1 MDASIIA
8 HIAARTASAQASA
21 RIDALTPDL
30 TTEAVLTV
38 IAASLF
44 ALAAFVLVVWHFLE
58 RFGVIRVRLR
68 ISRAVL
74 ILLAGALTGIIL
86 VIVAE
91 TRAQDKRSDAAVQAQ
106 DIIAEAVEADYYVA
120 DVSPSAGDL
129 DPGQVDDALSG
140 DFTRA
145 PDFDVLLTDGRILTF
160 GVLYDDTTGSAT
172 LVADARDRVVI
183 PADLERREVGGAP
196 TAQTP

>member
-44 ALAAFVLVVWHFLE
+44 ALAALVPVVWHFLE
-58 RFGVIRVRLR
+58 RFGITRFRFRL
-68 ISRAVL
+68 SRALL

-106 DIIAEAVEADYYVA
+106 DVIAEAVEADYYVA

>member
-44 ALAAFVLVVWHFLE
+44 ALAALVPVVWHFLE

-106 DIIAEAVEADYYVA
+106 DVIAEAVEADYYVA